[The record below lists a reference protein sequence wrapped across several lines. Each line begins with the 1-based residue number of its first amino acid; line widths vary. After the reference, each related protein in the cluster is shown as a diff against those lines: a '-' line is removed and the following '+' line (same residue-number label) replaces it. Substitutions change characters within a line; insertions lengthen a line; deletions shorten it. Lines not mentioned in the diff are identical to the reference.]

1 MAKNKIII
9 DKKKSRQKKAL
20 RIPVPP
26 AGTDFKDKKKFNRKP
41 KYRKDY
47 KGEV

>member
-26 AGTDFKDKKKFNRKP
+26 AGTDFKDKKKYTRK
-41 KYRKDY
+41 RKH